1 MPKPIRAANTAAM
14 LPVMIFY
21 GIFLV
26 WPLLSMVV
34 TSTSGGGNAYR
45 RLLADPLFANAVV
58 TTLQISL
65 ITTAITIVL
74 AYTCALAAWRSN
86 GAVRAIIIGLVL
98 VPLATS
104 IMVKTLAWT
113 IILQSNGVVN
123 SVLLHLGII
132 GQPLHLLYTRF
143 AVIVGMVQYVVPYA
157 FLPIYSSL
165 TGIDARLERAAWSLG
180 ASRLQSF
187 LRVIVPMSLPGVA
200 GGAILSFITSTGFFV
215 TPALLGSP
223 RDAMIANLVEYY
235 ARQLVDFR
243 VASALGVLIF
253 VSLGMLTV
261 YYQRFTQRAQERRA
275 HW

>member
-74 AYTCALAAWRSN
+74 AYTCALAAWRSS

-123 SVLLHLGII
+123 SLL
-132 GQPLHLLYTRF
+132 LHLLYTRF

>member
-1 MPKPIRAANTAAM
+1 MRAVNSIAL
-14 LPVMIFY
+14 LPVTIFY
-21 GIFLV
+21 GIFLGL
-26 WPLLSMVV
+26 PLLSMVT
-34 TSTSGGGNAYR
+34 TSLTGGGTAYK
-45 RLLADPLFANAVV
+45 RLFADPLFAKAVIA
-58 TTLQISL
+58 TIQIST

-74 AYTCALAAWRSN
+74 AYICALAAWRSH
-86 GAVRAIIIGLVL
+86 GAIRAVIIGLVL

-113 IILQSNGVVN
+113 IILQSNGVAN
-123 SVLLHLGII
+123 SALQHAGLIAH
-132 GQPLHLLYTRF
+132 PLHLLYTRF
-143 AVIVGMVQYVVPYA
+143 AVVVGMVQYVVPYA

-165 TGIDARLERAAWSLG
+165 MGIDARLERAAWSLG

-187 LRVIVPMSLPGVA
+187 VRVVLPMSLPGVA
-200 GGAILSFITSTGFFV
+200 GGAILTFITSTGFFV

-235 ARQLVDFR
+235 ARQLVDFP

-253 VSLGMLTV
+253 VSLGVLTI
-261 YYQRFTQRAQERRA
+261 YYQRFTQQSQERRA